1 MAVDNDAGSLLTLRL
16 LGPLAV
22 LQDGLAVTLPASRK
36 VRALLGYLAM
46 TPQPVTR
53 SQLCDLLW
61 DGPND
66 PRGELRWCLSRIRAA
81 IDPKTPGDRPQGPSR
96 IETQDDSLRLRLDGC
111 SVDALDAAA
120 SVADD
125 LNRLPLAELQRRAAL
140 FAGEFLEGLDADRM
154 PAFNTWLMAQRRRL
168 RGLRV
173 TLIER
178 IVALSETDAATALP
192 WLEQWQQL
200 VPFDL
205 RVHEKLLQAL
215 ARQGRFAEGEAHL
228 QAAMRLFQSEDLEQ
242 RPLREAWRAA
252 RQQSQP
258 QPDQCLE
265 AAAALPPQPD
275 APAAEP
281 ARRASIAVMPFRDG
295 DLGSLQA
302 GRRASYR
309 TPRNTGDWLT
319 TDVIVRLAR
328 LRSLLVISQG
338 TTLAL
343 RDRWMAPEDAARL
356 LNVDYVVNGS
366 LCRTHHRLVIT
377 VELAET
383 RSGRILWTEAF
394 DHRAEDALLA
404 FDEIGARIADRITH
418 EVDAAERQRA
428 ILKPPNSL
436 TAWEAY
442 HRGMWHFY
450 HFDRVENRKAQQ
462 CFEAALQL
470 DPTFSRAHAGLS
482 FAHYQNAFQG
492 WADRAGESERAYA
505 RASQGLMADDRDPAV
520 HEVMGRALW
529 LRGELDSALTELET
543 AIDLSPNFVP
553 GHYTLSFFHSLEGD
567 PQAAIMASDHSRQ
580 ISPFDPLMFAMLA
593 TRAVAL
599 LRLKRFDEAA
609 DWSLRAAARPNAH
622 LHVQALSAYALGLAD
637 RLPEART
644 RLEQV
649 RARWPD
655 YTVETYLAAMR
666 LAPEGAAMVRKVA
679 QRLDA

>member
-66 PRGELRWCLSRIRAA
+66 PRGELRWCLSRIRAV
-81 IDPKTPGDRPQGPSR
+81 IDPKTPGDRQQGCSR

-125 LNRLPLAELQRRAAL
+125 LNRLPLPELQRRAAL

-154 PAFNTWLMAQRRRL
+154 PAFNTWLMAQRRRM

-173 TLIER
+173 ALIER
-178 IVALSETDAATALP
+178 IVALSEADAATALP

-242 RPLREAWRAA
+242 RPLREAWQAA
-252 RQQSQP
+252 RQQSQA
-258 QPDQCLE
+258 QPCIKTTT
-265 AAAALPPQPD
+265 ALPSQPD
-275 APAAEP
+275 APAAGP

-295 DLGSLQA
+295 DLGSP
-302 GRRASYR
+302 ASCR
-309 TPRNTGDWLT
+309 TADWLT

-343 RDRWMAPEDAARL
+343 RDRWMAPDDAARL

-366 LCRTHHRLVIT
+366 FCRVNGRLVIT
-377 VELAET
+377 AELAET
-383 RSGRILWTEAF
+383 RSGHILWTEAF
-394 DHRAEDALLA
+394 DHRTEDALLA

-450 HFDRVENRKAQQ
+450 RFDRAENRKAQQ

-505 RASQGLMADDRDPAV
+505 SASQGLMADDRDPAV

-529 LRGELDSALTELET
+529 LRGELDGALAELET

-567 PQAAIMASDHSRQ
+567 PKAAIMASDHSRQ

-655 YTVETYLAAMR
+655 YTVETYLSAMR
-666 LAPEGAAMVRKVA
+666 LAPEGAAMVRAVA
-679 QRLDA
+679 QRVDA

>member
-1 MAVDNDAGSLLTLRL
+1 MASMAVDNDAGSLLTLRL

-66 PRGELRWCLSRIRAA
+66 PRGELRWCLSRVRAV
-81 IDPKTPGDRPQGPSR
+81 IDPKMQGDRQQGTSR

-111 SVDALDAAA
+111 SVDALEAAA

-125 LNRLPLAELQRRAAL
+125 LNRLPLPELQRRAAL

-154 PAFNTWLMAQRRRL
+154 PAFNTWLMAQRRRM

-173 TLIER
+173 ALIER
-178 IVALSETDAATALP
+178 IVALSESDAATVLP

-242 RPLREAWRAA
+242 RPLREAWQAA

-258 QPDQCLE
+258 QPRLE
-265 AAAALPPQPD
+265 TSAALPLLPD
-275 APAAEP
+275 TPPAAGP

-295 DLGSLQA
+295 DLGSP
-302 GRRASYR
+302 ASYR
-309 TPRNTGDWLT
+309 TGDWLT

-343 RDRWMAPEDAARL
+343 RDRWMAPDEAARL

-366 LCRTHHRLVIT
+366 LCRAHHRLVIT

-450 HFDRVENRKAQQ
+450 HFDREENRKAQQ
-462 CFEAALQL
+462 CFAAALQL

-482 FAHYQNAFQG
+482 FTHYQNAFQG
-492 WADRAGESERAYA
+492 WADRACESDRAYA
-505 RASQGLMADDRDPAV
+505 SASQGLMADDRDPAV

-622 LHVQALSAYALGLAD
+622 LHVQALSAYALALAE

-644 RLEQV
+644 RLQQV
-649 RARWPD
+649 RARWPH
-655 YTVETYLAAMR
+655 YTVETYLSAMR
-666 LAPEGAAMVRKVA
+666 LAPEGAAMVRAVA
-679 QRLDA
+679 QRVDA